1 MGGLG
6 GIEPDRITRE
16 RPGPV
21 QVGPRRGGAWG
32 LAGERREALP
42 AGRRGTPRDAGGA
55 RDRLLGWR
63 LLRPEQKPASNGFLP

>member
-6 GIEPDRITRE
+6 GIEPDQITRE

-42 AGRRGTPRDAGGA
+42 GGTPRDAAGRGGA
-55 RDRLLGWR
+55 RDGLLGWR
-63 LLRPEQKPASNGFLP
+63 LLRPEQKPAFNGFLP